1 VIFWNGQIKFN
12 FVLNYYKIKTFLVA
26 KQSGFLKEFFKE
38 RKQTGA
44 VAPSSKYLMRHML
57 KPIDFNKAKV
67 IIELGPGNGVFTKGL
82 LGKMAPDA
90 LLFSFELNT
99 SFYEFMKTTIQ
110 DKRLILVNDSAEKM
124 EEHILLHNFTK
135 ADYIVSSLPL
145 AVIPD
150 EIKNSIIEIS
160 QKILSDEGNYIQFQY
175 SLNAKKLLEK
185 NFKKVKINFTAINIP
200 PAFVYSCSKT

>member
-1 VIFWNGQIKFN
+1 M
-12 FVLNYYKIKTFLVA
+12 A

-57 KPIDFNKAKV
+57 KPIDFSKAKV
-67 IIELGPGNGVFTKGL
+67 IVELGPGNGVFTKGL
-82 LGKMAPDA
+82 LDKMAPDA
-90 LLFSFELNT
+90 LLFSFELNS
-99 SFYEFMKTTIQ
+99 SFYEFIKNTIS

-124 EEHILLHNFTK
+124 EDYLKQYHFTST
-135 ADYIVSSLPL
+135 DYIVSSLPL
-145 AVIPD
+145 AVIPE

-160 QKILSDEGNYIQFQY
+160 QKILSEEGNYIQFQY

-185 NFKKVKINFTAINIP
+185 NFKKVKVNFTAINIP
-200 PAFVYSCSKT
+200 PAFIYTCSK

>member
-1 VIFWNGQIKFN
+1 
-12 FVLNYYKIKTFLVA
+12 VA

-57 KPIDFNKAKV
+57 NPIDFAKAKV

-82 LGKMAPDA
+82 LEKMAPDA

-99 SFYEFMKTTIQ
+99 AFYEFMKTTIQ

-124 EEHILLHNFTK
+124 SEYLLPYHISE
-135 ADYIVSSLPL
+135 ADYVVSSLPL

-150 EIKNSIIEIS
+150 PIKTTIIEVS
-160 QKILSDEGNYIQFQY
+160 QSILKPEGKYIQFQY
-175 SLNAKKLLEK
+175 SLNAKKLLER
-185 NFKKVKINFTAINIP
+185 NFKKVKVNFTAINIP
-200 PAFVYSCSKT
+200 PAFIYTCSKN